1 LSVTVIHEKC
11 DLKVADNKELPYSA
25 YIIQYE
31 HEGTTHHDVAV
42 GDKAVDIF
50 DYYYDKYKKGFKWL
64 KQSQGLVSPK
74 LWNNPAEPVKPKRK
88 KRKKPSSQEEI

>member
-1 LSVTVIHEKC
+1 MSVTVIHEKC

-50 DYYYDKYKKGFKWL
+50 DHYFHYSSTFITPKKIIKYKL
-64 KQSQGLVSPK
+64 HRVHNILNV
-74 LWNNPAEPVKPKRK
+74 NIA
-88 KRKKPSSQEEI
+88 